1 MLYGRPPFHHITKPL
16 PKMQAIID
24 AKVII
29 EFPSLKEKWE
39 KSGHRYV
46 NTHPTL
52 TPSTPRPPLQHQRKG
67 AGLLPRRY
75 ARHPAA

>member
-24 AKVII
+24 PKVLV

-39 KSGHRYV
+39 KSGHTYA
-46 NTHPTL
+46 
-52 TPSTPRPPLQHQRKG
+52 TPPSPPPHLYHSSLQSLR
-67 AGLLPRRY
+67 
-75 ARHPAA
+75 